1 MEKMLTVKQ
10 VSEGYGLSVYQARNL
25 MIRAGRVNI
34 GQSEDYPRWAVPASR
49 LDAYLAGKEETSFT
63 GLDSFGKLLRR

>member
-49 LDAYLAGKEETSFT
+49 LDAYLAGKEETNFT
-63 GLDSFGKLLRR
+63 GLDSSGKLLRR